1 MDGSGDGKEPH
12 DPFSREAL
20 RLGRSFREMNLYE
33 GFELLIMLILTALI
47 MIITAIATWS
57 LTKEVWRLAWFG
69 QISPDN
75 APTFQSV
82 FGNIFTVIIA
92 LEFKSSLR
100 ISLSHNKDVV
110 RVRTIVLIAL
120 LAVSRKF
127 IILDLNEVRPMEMI
141 AFSAA
146 VLALGVV
153 YWLIRE
159 QDTRVAAQA
168 ARFSAVE
175 KAPHDLPS
183 HTQE

>member
-1 MDGSGDGKEPH
+1 MEDLKNEREHH

-33 GFELLIMLILTALI
+33 SFELLIMLILTALI
-47 MIITAIATWS
+47 MVITAVATWN
-57 LTKEVWRLAWFG
+57 LTREVWGLVWFG
-69 QISPDN
+69 QINANN
-75 APTFQSV
+75 APAFQSV

-100 ISLSHNKDVV
+100 ISLTHNRDVV

-127 IILDLNEVRPMEMI
+127 IILDLNEVKPVEMM

-159 QDTRVAAQA
+159 QDSRVAAKA
-168 ARFSAVE
+168 AEIASAERVS
-175 KAPHDLPS
+175 HDDRPR
-183 HTQE
+183 Q

>member
-1 MDGSGDGKEPH
+1 
-12 DPFSREAL
+12 
-20 RLGRSFREMNLYE
+20 MNLYE
-33 GFELLIMLILTALI
+33 GFELLVMLVLTMLI
-47 MIITAIATWS
+47 MVITAIATWS
-57 LTKEVWRLAWFG
+57 LTREVWDLVWSA
-69 QISPDN
+69 QIDPSK
-75 APTFQSV
+75 AQTFQEV

-100 ISLSHNKDVV
+100 ISLSHSKDVV

-127 IILDLNEVRPMEMI
+127 IILDLHEVVPAEMF

-159 QDTRVAAQA
+159 QDIRVASKTEQPV
-168 ARFSAVE
+168 SAGSAPPE
-175 KAPHDLPS
+175 K
-183 HTQE
+183 QE

>member
-1 MDGSGDGKEPH
+1 MIPQDDHSSSK
-12 DPFSREAL
+12 DPFSREAH

-47 MIITAIATWS
+47 MVITAIATWN
-57 LTKEVWRLAWFG
+57 LMKEVWQLVRSSQIDPANG
-69 QISPDN
+69 Q
-75 APTFQSV
+75 TFQEV

-100 ISLSHNKDVV
+100 ISLSHSKDVV

-127 IILDLNEVRPMEMI
+127 IILDLHEVVPAEMF

-159 QDTRVAAQA
+159 QDIRVAS
-168 ARFSAVE
+168 RTDPPVSTRP
-175 KAPHDLPS
+175 APPPDP
-183 HTQE
+183 Q

>member
-1 MDGSGDGKEPH
+1 MDNPKEGGEPH

-47 MIITAIATWS
+47 MVVTTVATWN
-57 LTKEVWRLAWFG
+57 LTREVWRLMWFG
-69 QISPDN
+69 QISLEN

-127 IILDLNEVRPMEMI
+127 IILDLNEVRPMEMM

-168 ARFSAVE
+168 AQLSSGERVPRDFPP
-175 KAPHDLPS
+175 KH
-183 HTQE
+183 

>member
-1 MDGSGDGKEPH
+1 MDGPTGGREPH

-20 RLGRSFREMNLYE
+20 RLGRIFREMNLYE

-47 MIITAIATWS
+47 MVITAIATWS
-57 LTKEVWRLAWFG
+57 LTKDVWRLVWVG
-69 QISPDN
+69 QINPAN

-82 FGNIFTVIIA
+82 FGSIFTVIIA

-100 ISLSHNKDVV
+100 ISLTHNKDVV

-127 IILDLNEVRPMEMI
+127 IILDLNEVHPVEMM

-146 VLALGVV
+146 VLTLGVV

-159 QDTRVAAQA
+159 QDTRVAARA
-168 ARFSAVE
+168 AMLSGGE
-175 KAPHDLPS
+175 KIPQDLPAKP
-183 HTQE
+183 HG

>member
-1 MDGSGDGKEPH
+1 MSNPDYNQISQ
-12 DPFSREAL
+12 DPFSREATRL
-20 RLGRSFREMNLYE
+20 RKSFFEMNLYE
-33 GFELLIMLILTALI
+33 GFELLIMLVLTGLI
-47 MIITAIATWS
+47 MVITTIATWH
-57 LTKEVWRLAWFG
+57 LTKEVWYLVMSS
-69 QISPDN
+69 QIDASNMP
-75 APTFQSV
+75 AFQEV

-100 ISLSHNKDVV
+100 ISLSHSRDVV

-127 IILDLNEVRPMEMI
+127 IILDLHEVRPAEML

-159 QDTRVAAQA
+159 QDIRVATGKGELIAQA
-168 ARFSAVE
+168 PVPPVKTDE
-175 KAPHDLPS
+175 
-183 HTQE
+183 